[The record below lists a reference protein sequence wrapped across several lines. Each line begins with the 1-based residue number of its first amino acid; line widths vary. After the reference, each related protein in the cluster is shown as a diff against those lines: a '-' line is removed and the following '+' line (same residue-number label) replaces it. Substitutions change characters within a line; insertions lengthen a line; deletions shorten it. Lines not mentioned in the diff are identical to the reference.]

1 MDQPQP
7 MIVNVGKKLE
17 INIGNKR
24 FIRIPIKTHL
34 ITREDNIV
42 DVVLK
47 YLKDKISEGDIIF
60 VTEKI
65 VAITQGR
72 AIPLEEIKPRPLAA
86 FLARYV
92 TKTTAGIGLG
102 MPETME
108 MALRECGIFRILFA
122 AIIAAVTKIIFR
134 RKGDFYR
141 IAGPKARAIDGPT
154 SGTIPPYNAHVVLG
168 PTEPNK
174 VAKEISDA
182 LDGVRVVISDIND
195 LGGNILGGS
204 HEDINFHEIVQIL
217 KDNPLGQGREQTPIG
232 IIREVY

>member
-72 AIPLEEIKPRPLAA
+72 AIPLEEIKPRPWLH
-86 FLARYV
+86 FLQD
-92 TKTTAGIGLG
+92 
-102 MPETME
+102 M
-108 MALRECGIFRILFA
+108 
-122 AIIAAVTKIIFR
+122 
-134 RKGDFYR
+134 
-141 IAGPKARAIDGPT
+141 
-154 SGTIPPYNAHVVLG
+154 
-168 PTEPNK
+168 
-174 VAKEISDA
+174 
-182 LDGVRVVISDIND
+182 
-195 LGGNILGGS
+195 
-204 HEDINFHEIVQIL
+204 
-217 KDNPLGQGREQTPIG
+217 
-232 IIREVY
+232 